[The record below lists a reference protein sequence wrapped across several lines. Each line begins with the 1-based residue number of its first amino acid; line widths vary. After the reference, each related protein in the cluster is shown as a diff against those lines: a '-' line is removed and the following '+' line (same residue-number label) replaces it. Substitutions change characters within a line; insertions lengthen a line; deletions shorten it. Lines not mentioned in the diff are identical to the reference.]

1 MADRLTVINDSERFR
16 WYTPKQKSR
25 QYLTVLN
32 GQGCEVSLELE
43 PKYLIL
49 GSSAWRT
56 FWQDN
61 DLLMAYQ

>member
-1 MADRLTVINDSERFR
+1 MTLRDFGDIHLNKNSD
-16 WYTPKQKSR
+16 K
-25 QYLTVLN
+25 YLTVLN
-32 GQGCEVSLELE
+32 EQGCKVSLELE